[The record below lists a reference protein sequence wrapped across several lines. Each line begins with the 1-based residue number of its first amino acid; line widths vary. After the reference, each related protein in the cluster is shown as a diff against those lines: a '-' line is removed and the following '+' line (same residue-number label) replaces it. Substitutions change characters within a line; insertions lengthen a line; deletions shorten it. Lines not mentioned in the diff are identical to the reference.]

1 MFYKPRTML
10 NLLLLSICLL
20 PPVTFAQ
27 TLNDNKILW
36 SDYEILIP
44 SAVVVLSAVSLVIFY
59 FFCQRESSSDQRDDT
74 ETEQKFDKSDE
85 IKELVEN
92 LDIEKGNGVSE
103 TSWNVHSVPLYVVS
117 VKELNE
123 VSMKDMKSESRTNSR
138 T

>member
-1 MFYKPRTML
+1 ML

-27 TLNDNKILW
+27 TLNDNKVLW
-36 SDYEILIP
+36 SDYEIFIP
-44 SAVVVLSAVSLVIFY
+44 STLVILSAVSLVIFY
-59 FFCQRESSSDQRDDT
+59 LFCRRESSSDPRAHASTDEKSDD
-74 ETEQKFDKSDE
+74 SDE

-103 TSWNVHSVPLYVVS
+103 TRWNVHNVPLYVVS

-123 VSMKDMKSESRTNSR
+123 VSVKDMKSESGTCSR